1 MSVRLDELSWPE
13 VAEVITQPNIIIL
26 PVGSTEQHAYHL
38 PLNADSCIVTHL
50 SERAAREMNDRHAVR
65 TLIAPTLNYTNVDD
79 FKKYPGTIGLSID
92 TTTKVIEEIADGL
105 LATGFTNILLINGHG
120 PNALLIP
127 PALKKVNLK
136 YPDSGLYAL
145 SWWSLG
151 REVVP
156 KVLKSKMCLHA
167 EEMETSI
174 CMVAEPEN
182 VKLEKATS
190 EYPSY
195 SLSEKWATPDFYG
208 AGKYLLYHSRRKY
221 PEMGK
226 SPGVMGDATQASRET
241 GEQIIDAVVNDL
253 VQLMLEIIAA
263 EEKT

>member
-1 MSVRLDELSWPE
+1 MKKIRTVVS
-13 VAEVITQPNIIIL
+13 II
-26 PVGSTEQHAYHL
+26 S
-38 PLNADSCIVTHL
+38 
-50 SERAAREMNDRHAVR
+50 
-65 TLIAPTLNYTNVDD
+65 LIEIKKGKVHTDFVPTNVKID
-79 FKKYPGTIGLSID
+79 GTM
-92 TTTKVIEEIADGL
+92 
-105 LATGFTNILLINGHG
+105 FMG
-120 PNALLIP
+120 PNQKRP
-127 PALKKVNLK
+127 KKVKIRFLEK
-136 YPDSGLYAL
+136 
-145 SWWSLG
+145 
-151 REVVP
+151 
-156 KVLKSKMCLHA
+156 
-167 EEMETSI
+167 
-174 CMVAEPEN
+174 

-253 VQLMLEIIAA
+253 VQLMLEIIAS